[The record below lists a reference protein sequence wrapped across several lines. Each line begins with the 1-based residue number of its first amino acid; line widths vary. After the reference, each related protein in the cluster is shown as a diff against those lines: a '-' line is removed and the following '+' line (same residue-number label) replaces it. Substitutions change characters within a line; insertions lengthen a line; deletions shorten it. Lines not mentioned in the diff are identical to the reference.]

1 MNLPN
6 YFLADLPP
14 EATVTSAMLGEAC
27 QTLKRNRQSYL
38 ATRKTQSLVDL
49 LSLTAKQWLDPDFPF
64 RKLALEKGPPATG
77 FSRATLSN
85 GLDCFFRQLTP
96 QNFQVLLEQ
105 DLGHGLRLDDMI
117 STAPEQRTGRAAMAT
132 APEFLAHVVAGN
144 LPNPALHSIVMGVL
158 LRSAQLVKCATGTS
172 LLPRLFAHSLYDA
185 DHKLGACLEIAE
197 WRGGN
202 VELERVLFESADC
215 VTATGSDETI
225 TAIRSV
231 IPKRTR
237 LVAYAHRLSFGYICS
252 GMLSR
257 PQANQIAGRAAAD
270 VTAWNQLGCL
280 SPHVIYVEAGGQ
292 VSAEQFAELMAEELA
307 RREESE
313 PRGELPVETAAAIA
327 SRRSFYDVR
336 AAHSPDTRQWR
347 SQGSTAWTV
356 VYEAD
361 PRFQVS
367 CLNRF
372 IYVKSVKDLAEALE
386 GADSVRGSVSTVGV
400 AAPDDGAQALAIA
413 LARWGVTR
421 VCPLGQMQ
429 NPPLAWRHD
438 GRPAL
443 GGLVTWTDWE
453 S

>member
-172 LLPRLFAHSLYDA
+172 LLPRLFAHSLYDV

-202 VELERVLFESADC
+202 VELERVVFESADC

>member
-49 LSLTAKQWLDPDFPF
+49 LSLTANQWLDPDFPF

-386 GADSVRGSVSTVGV
+386 GADGVRGSISTVGV
-400 AAPDDGAQALAIA
+400 AAPDDGARPLAIA

-438 GRPAL
+438 GRPTL
-443 GGLVTWTDWE
+443 GELITWTDWE